1 MNNVELLYQ
10 TSVGNVAYNE
20 ISLTEFEQTK
30 FSLVENAKAQ
40 QGTVKAFLGGDKL
53 IFKFPEQL
61 MPRQNDKLLTVILDS
76 GDKKQGF
83 DMYESE
89 FQIIAESWRKKK
101 WGFSATDI
109 FGNMIARQEYDYV
122 SGLNEM
128 GIKMYA
134 DNRRVYSI
142 ENELEFKKKKGA
154 LTEMFQGIK
163 KDADRLFGF
172 FKK

>member
-1 MNNVELLYQ
+1 MSNVELLYQ
-10 TSVGNVAYNE
+10 TSSGSVAYNE
-20 ISLTEFEQTK
+20 ISLAEFEQTK
-30 FSLVENAKAQ
+30 IGLVENAEGHK
-40 QGTVKAFLGGDKL
+40 GTIKAFLNGDKL
-53 IFKFPEQL
+53 IFNYPKDL

-76 GDKKQGF
+76 GDNKQGF

-89 FQIIAESWRKKK
+89 FQVIAESWRKKK
-101 WGFSATDI
+101 WGFSATDM
-109 FGNMIARQEYDYV
+109 FGNMIVRQEYDYV

-142 ENELEFKKKKGA
+142 ENELEFKKKKGV
-154 LTEMFQGIK
+154 LKEMFQGIK
-163 KDADRLFGF
+163 NDAGRLFNF